1 MLAIL
6 QARMSSTRLPGKV
19 MRPLAGMPMIGRQIE
34 RLRRATRLDRIVV
47 ATSAR
52 ADDDPLADYVSS
64 LGVGLFRGD
73 LDDVLGRYHAALQA
87 HGRPEH
93 VLRLTAD
100 CPFADPEV
108 IDLCI
113 RRHVETGADITHN
126 SVGRT
131 YPKGLDVEVVRTS
144 ALDAAFAE
152 ATERYDREH
161 VTPFIYARPER
172 FRELSITHDPPERWR
187 WTVDT
192 PQDYAFAVAVY
203 DGLYA
208 EQPDFLMPDLL
219 AWQAARPGLAI
230 PCGVDE

>member
-19 MRPLAGMPMIGRQIE
+19 MRPLAGTPMIGRQIE
-34 RLRRATRLDRIVV
+34 RLRRATRLDQIVV
-47 ATSAR
+47 ATSTR
-52 ADDDPLADYVSS
+52 ADDDSLADYVAT

-87 HGRPEH
+87 HGPPEH
-93 VLRLTAD
+93 FLRLTAD

-108 IDLCI
+108 TDLCI
-113 RRHVETGADITHN
+113 RRHLEDGADITHN

-144 ALDAAFAE
+144 ALDAAWTE
-152 ATERYDREH
+152 ATDRYDREH
-161 VTPFIYARPER
+161 VTPFIYARPQR

-192 PQDYAFAVAVY
+192 SQDYAFAVAVY
-203 DGLYA
+203 GGLFA
-208 EQPDFLMPDLL
+208 EKPDFRMPDLL
-219 AWQAARPGLAI
+219 AWQAARPGVAI
-230 PCGVDE
+230 PCGADE